1 MGGQNEGGFSE
12 EQLQMYKDC
21 FKLMDINKD
30 GQLDKNDLRGA
41 FDNVGV
47 LMSESELDGPLG
59 EISGP
64 CTYDNMVKMFQEKTA
79 GEGNDPDDLIVQ
91 AFKAY
96 DNEGKIDSK
105 MFEHARK
112 TWGDKMTKAE
122 IDDIF
127 GELEID
133 EDYMIK
139 TKDVIGLFVSVK
151 EEPKVEEPAPV
162 EEVAEAEPEED
173 ADAKKKKKKKKK
185 ASKLASFL
193 YSYVK
198 TLVAVEKTAIY
209 EDSTFHRKEGQYEA
223 ADNYLPHPNNIV
235 RWCSTLTDISFIMN
249 SQFTNKVILLW
260 GMHFMCEEAWIGVL
274 LLSII
279 N

>member
-1 MGGQNEGGFSE
+1 MGSCSLTRAEQQLKMGKGQNEGGFSDD
-12 EQLQMYKDC
+12 QLQMYKDC

-47 LMSESELDGPLG
+47 LMSESELDGLLG

-64 CTYDNMVKMFQEKTA
+64 CTYDNMVKMFQKMA

-96 DNEGKIDSK
+96 DSEGKIDSK
-105 MFEHARK
+105 MFEHALK

-127 GELEID
+127 GEFEID

-139 TKDVIGLFVSVK
+139 TKDVISLFVAVK
-151 EEPKVEEPAPV
+151 EEPKVEEAPV
-162 EEVAEAEPEED
+162 VEEAAPEEDED

-185 ASKLASFL
+185 AK
-193 YSYVK
+193 
-198 TLVAVEKTAIY
+198 
-209 EDSTFHRKEGQYEA
+209 
-223 ADNYLPHPNNIV
+223 
-235 RWCSTLTDISFIMN
+235 
-249 SQFTNKVILLW
+249 
-260 GMHFMCEEAWIGVL
+260 
-274 LLSII
+274 
-279 N
+279 

>member
-1 MGGQNEGGFSE
+1 MGSCSLGIREEATQVKMGKGRNEGGFSE
-12 EQLQMYKDC
+12 EQIQMYKDC

-30 GQLDKNDLRGA
+30 GTLDKNDLRGA

-47 LMSESELDGPLG
+47 LMTEGELDSLLG
-59 EISGP
+59 EVSGP
-64 CTYDNMVKMFQEKTA
+64 CTCDGMIQMFQDKMA

-105 MFEHARK
+105 MFEHALK

-127 GELEID
+127 GEFEID

-139 TKDVIGLFVSVK
+139 TKDIIGLFVTVK
-151 EEPKVEEPAPV
+151 EESKAEEPVVVEEAPV
-162 EEVAEAEPEED
+162 EEEED

-185 ASKLASFL
+185 AAK
-193 YSYVK
+193 
-198 TLVAVEKTAIY
+198 
-209 EDSTFHRKEGQYEA
+209 
-223 ADNYLPHPNNIV
+223 
-235 RWCSTLTDISFIMN
+235 
-249 SQFTNKVILLW
+249 
-260 GMHFMCEEAWIGVL
+260 
-274 LLSII
+274 
-279 N
+279 